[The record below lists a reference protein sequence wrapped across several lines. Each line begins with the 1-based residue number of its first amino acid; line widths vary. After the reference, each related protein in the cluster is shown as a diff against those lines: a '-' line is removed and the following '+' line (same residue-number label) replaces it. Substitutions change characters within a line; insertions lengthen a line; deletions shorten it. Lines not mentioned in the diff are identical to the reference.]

1 MVEKS
6 QWHVTTAGDEVIAD
20 NDSIEMTS
28 DEQYTYHKC
37 PVDHEWVTPVN
48 GVHVPYVHK
57 NHASVLI
64 PTLTLSGSVIWFLL
78 KTFFHCKKESFL
90 YFQLIIKLTF
100 NKSFLDDMQ
109 YSSRNFSS
117 ARTYFIKPILLKI
130 SPANQADWHNWHIYS
145 Y

>member
-28 DEQYTYHKC
+28 DEQNTYHNQC

-57 NHASVLI
+57 NHVSVLI
-64 PTLTLSGSVIWFLL
+64 PTLTLSWSVIV
-78 KTFFHCKKESFL
+78 
-90 YFQLIIKLTF
+90 
-100 NKSFLDDMQ
+100 
-109 YSSRNFSS
+109 
-117 ARTYFIKPILLKI
+117 ILVSLENI
-130 SPANQADWHNWHIYS
+130 FPL
-145 Y
+145 